1 MPINVGSADKTA
13 WVIVTFIIAVLGIVS
28 DSWWGLVALI
38 PFFTVVTG
46 WSPLYSL
53 LGISTCLTRK

>member
-28 DSWWGLVALI
+28 DSWWGLLALI

-53 LGISTCLTRK
+53 LRISTCLTNK